1 MIENIGPNVA
11 RLRKMKGLTQ
21 QQLADKIGTKK
32 QTISNL
38 ERGASYPKMSTLDL
52 IANFFQATPTQ
63 LFGTPEEIK
72 LHDTPAVMAQIDKY
86 KNAVDR
92 LLIARN
98 FMADKSI
105 SDIDRMVE
113 NIDKIRTFFHKENAH
128 IIDDKGHDMGL
139 EIDENGKTVMIPSE
153 AEQMEKVLDKLT
165 RQVTE
170 VHSAKNRYQINADG
184 NIAHSR

>member
-38 ERGASYPKMSTLDL
+38 ERGASYPKMTTLDL
-52 IANFFQATPTQ
+52 IANFFQASPTQ
-63 LFGTPEEIK
+63 LFGTPDEIA
-72 LHDTPAVMAQIDKY
+72 LHDTPAIMAQVDQY
-86 KNAVDR
+86 KHAVDR
-92 LLIARN
+92 LLVARN

-113 NIDKIRTFFHKENAH
+113 NIDKIRAFFHKQNAH
-128 IIDDKGHDMGL
+128 IIDNNED
-139 EIDENGKTVMIPSE
+139 GKTISMPSD
-153 AEQMEKVLDKLT
+153 AEVAQ
-165 RQVTE
+165 RQLKQLVSE
-170 VHSAKNRYQINADG
+170 LNNVQRESSPG
-184 NIAHSR
+184 N